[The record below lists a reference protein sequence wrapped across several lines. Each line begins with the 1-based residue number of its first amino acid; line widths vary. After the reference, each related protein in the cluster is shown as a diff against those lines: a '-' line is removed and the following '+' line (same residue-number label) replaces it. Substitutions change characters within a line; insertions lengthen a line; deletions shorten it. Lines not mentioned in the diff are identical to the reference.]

1 MAGGEKRIR
10 AGMSRCFRE
19 LIASLNLSHW
29 QTTALALLGFIA
41 GLALHLRWHPLRQH
55 LSDAWDFVRLR
66 PVLVLWVA
74 GASLLALALGDARP
88 GVYSIVQ
95 LSDWRELI
103 VPLIRD
109 ALAHLALL
117 PHALIPPWP
126 LACLIPFALAILTI
140 RIWRWPYRYGE
151 RRPGPEQ
158 KVALLVVTLI
168 GFGWLGLEGASLKRM
183 LPEGAESLKLGLR
196 YIFTALTAAGM
207 QVWLVRFVIA
217 WEKPQDTE
225 AEMDAAAALE
235 NTFARWEGVA
245 FLAAFDLLWMSL
257 RQWTLATPQSIGG
270 WLWIE
275 LLFVFAAL
283 PLAVAAVSGSF
294 WQQGAAALRIL
305 LWSLFP
311 LLLLG
316 ITATAIAILALYA
329 SAMGRVMVADS
340 MLWRVI
346 VLPLD
351 ALVLAM
357 LDSWLLLTALLLML
371 RLGFPRSPTA

>member
-1 MAGGEKRIR
+1 
-10 AGMSRCFRE
+10 MSRCFRE

-29 QTTALALLGFIA
+29 QTTTLALLGFIA

-88 GVYSIVQ
+88 GAYSIVQ

-257 RQWTLATPQSIGG
+257 RQWTLATLQSIGG

-275 LLFVFAAL
+275 LLFVFTPL

-305 LWSLFP
+305 LRSLFP